1 MSHYQN
7 TDFSEPYSSVSFQY
21 KQPTSPYPY
30 SNEQV
35 KHQSLFPKKQNIA
48 RWFRLHQKTLLL
60 ITLFIL
66 FVLYCLRGIISNYW
80 TFIKIK
86 MDNTMFDRGYV
97 SCGLLRKEPMLFVQ
111 DTHHVQ
117 VVWEMNCG
125 MTNKDMTLTY
135 WHDVNNKTVIG
146 PVEPNVLDPYH
157 TVYKTTIGPIET
169 GGQIIYAIDLTN
181 KNKKK
186 KTLAKYSFEWYTKID
201 TEPIRIAAM
210 ADNQFGM
217 MTFSSLL
224 RQIRKLPRANR
235 PHFLLHAGDAVQN
248 YPSLRQWQT
257 DFAAPLTM
265 HKLSQTTP
273 LIYAHGNHDYD
284 SVGEYTYTRSHQDQ
298 ENPWFA
304 FSMANNAI
312 RFIVLDSNV
321 DWEVQDEWLRHEI
334 KSEAFLQAQF
344 RIVVVH
350 VPPFLEY
357 WDPEAWFNLRQSEW
371 GAFIKDRYVP
381 LFEEGGVDVVI
392 SGHQH
397 NYERGERNGIH
408 YAIIGGAGGDI
419 DLEQV
424 KDWGMYE
431 AKLLDF
437 HFVMLEFKP
446 PSSNDIGGLWTL
458 QWDTFNL
465 QGNKVDSALIVAR
478 PKQVEDYYDQKTEQ
492 KRELD

>member
-30 SNEQV
+30 SNDHH
-35 KHQSLFPKKQNIA
+35 HQLDQKSIFPKRHQVT
-48 RWFRLHQKTLLL
+48 RWLRLHQKSLMLSL
-60 ITLFIL
+60 CFIL
-66 FVLYCLRGIISNYW
+66 FVLYCLRDVISIYW

-97 SCGLLRKEPMLFVQ
+97 SCGLLRKEPLLFVQ

-125 MTNKDMTLTY
+125 MTNKDMQLT
-135 WHDVNNKTVIG
+135 WWNSADSNNKTIIG
-146 PVEPNVLDPYH
+146 PLDPNVIDPYH
-157 TVYKTTIGPIET
+157 TVYKATIGPIQD
-169 GGQIIYAIDLTN
+169 GGQINYSVESSKKVIPHQ
-181 KNKKK
+181 KKK
-186 KTLAKYSFEWYTKID
+186 ILAKHSFQWYTTID
-201 TEPIRIAAM
+201 TEPIRIAAL

-217 MTFSSLL
+217 LTFSSLL
-224 RQIRKLPRANR
+224 RQIRKFPKKQK
-235 PHFLLHAGDAVQN
+235 PQFLLHAGDAVQN

-257 DFAAPLTM
+257 DFVSPLTV
-265 HKLSQTTP
+265 HGLSQKMP

-284 SVGEYTYTRSHQDQ
+284 SKGEYTYTRTRVSDD
-298 ENPWFA
+298 NPWFA
-304 FSMANNAI
+304 FSMANGAL

-321 DWEVQDEWLRHEI
+321 DWELQDQWLKEEI
-334 KSEAFLQAQF
+334 VSQEFQQAQF
-344 RIVVVH
+344 RVVVVH

-357 WDPEAWFNLRQSEW
+357 WDPEAWFQQHQSEW

-381 LFEEGGVDVVI
+381 LFEESGVDLVI

-408 YAIIGGAGGDI
+408 YAIIGGAGGDL
-419 DLEQV
+419 DFDQV

-437 HFVMLEFKP
+437 HFVMLEFRP
-446 PSSNDIGGLWTL
+446 PTDEFGNDPWTL
-458 QWDTFNL
+458 QWDTYNIK
-465 QGNKVDSALIVAR
+465 GRKVDSTLMISR
-478 PKQVEDYYDQKTEQ
+478 SKHSHNIDN
-492 KRELD
+492 

>member
-1 MSHYQN
+1 MSHFQV
-7 TDFSEPYSSVSFQY
+7 TDFNEPYSSVSFQH

-30 SNEQV
+30 NNNNNNNEI
-35 KHQSLFPKKQNIA
+35 FPNKIQIS
-48 RWFRLHQKTLLL
+48 RWLRIHRKTILLL
-60 ITLFIL
+60 TSFILFIL
-66 FVLYCLRGIISNYW
+66 YLLRDSIFTYLYFV
-80 TFIKIK
+80 KIK

-97 SCGLLRKEPMLFVQ
+97 SCGSLRKDPMLFIQ

-125 MTNKDMTLTY
+125 MKTKEMTLTY
-135 WHDVNNKTVIG
+135 WSEDNIIHTVG
-146 PVEPNVLDPYH
+146 PVEPTVLDPYH
-157 TVYKTTIGPIET
+157 TVYKATIGPLDHKRIT
-169 GGQIIYAIDLTN
+169 YAIHSQISS
-181 KNKKK
+181 KKK
-186 KTLAKYSFEWYTKID
+186 KQITKYAFDWFSEID
-201 TEPIRIAAM
+201 NEPIRIAAM

-217 MTFSSLL
+217 LTFSSLL
-224 RQIRKLPRANR
+224 RQIKKFPKRKQ

-257 DFAAPLTM
+257 DFTAPLAI
-265 HKLSQTTP
+265 HGLSQRLP
-273 LIYAHGNHDYD
+273 MIYAHGNHDFD
-284 SVGEYTYTRSHQDQ
+284 AMGEYTYTRSSD
-298 ENPWFA
+298 PWFA
-304 FSMANNAI
+304 FSMAKGAV

-321 DWEVQDEWLRHEI
+321 DWELQDTWLRNEI
-334 KSEAFLQAQF
+334 KTSAFQEAQF

-357 WDPEAWFNLRQSEW
+357 WDPEAWFQLGQSEW

-381 LFEEGGVDVVI
+381 LFEEGGVDLVI

-419 DLEQV
+419 DFDQV

-437 HFVMLEFKP
+437 HFVMIEITP
-446 PSSNDIGGLWTL
+446 PEPGEDDNAWTL
-458 QWDTFNL
+458 QWDTFDIKGRN
-465 QGNKVDSALIVAR
+465 VDSVLITSHA
-478 PKQVEDYYDQKTEQ
+478 KTLRQ
-492 KRELD
+492 INIL